1 MTTRKIITIVVIG
14 LVLVIIL
21 VILFAGG
28 ILGFVFYSIGNS
40 DAANA
45 ARSYLR
51 TNERLKQDIGEVK
64 DFGSIITGSVNVQ
77 NSDGNATLKL
87 RVNGTHKS
95 VDATV
100 DLLYRRGSPWRV
112 VGASYTNDQGQMI
125 ELFNPYDS
133 SLIQIPRAA

>member
-100 DLLYRRGSPWRV
+100 NLLYRRSSPWRV
-112 VGASYTNDQGQMI
+112 VGASYTNDQGQVI